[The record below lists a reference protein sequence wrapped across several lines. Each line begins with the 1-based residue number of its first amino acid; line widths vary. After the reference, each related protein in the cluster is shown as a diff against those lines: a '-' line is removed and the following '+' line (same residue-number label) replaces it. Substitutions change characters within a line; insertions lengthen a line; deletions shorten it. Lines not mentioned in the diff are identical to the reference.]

1 MTINNS
7 VAYQRVEGDT
17 FLDKLNEHREL
28 MITKGTPEEYIN
40 IIPNYPNDEDINQS
54 FFQNMVWS

>member
-1 MTINNS
+1 

-28 MITKGTPEEYIN
+28 MITIGTPEEDIN

>member
-28 MITKGTPEEYIN
+28 MITKGTPEEDIN